1 VATATRAVKDQRA
14 VMRFEA
20 EHRLASGRYTLV
32 VTAVAADG
40 AATSERRRVTL
51 R

>member
-20 EHRLASGRYTLV
+20 ERRLASGSYTLV
-32 VTAVAADG
+32 VTAIAADG
-40 AATSERRRVTL
+40 TTSSQRKRVTL